1 MLLSNTSAQ
10 AHYRPLADT
19 HSAPAATLGLPPAAD
34 VLRLLLRGCLGG
46 RQASID
52 RRLVHAESISQHVG
66 AATALRRHCSAFAIW
81 SVLSL
86 FTDPPPRAASHAS
99 VSSDHATRRPEIRWH
114 EPGRISR
121 RYQRPLTVVFA
132 QPNPSPRVI
141 LGQVVGALARRRRPE
156 DPSSG
161 EIRHRWEV
169 RLVGRARILQCRP
182 KGR

>member
-1 MLLSNTSAQ
+1 MSTALG
-10 AHYRPLADT
+10 HYRPLTDR
-19 HSAPAATLGLPPAAD
+19 HIAPVATLGLPLRSASATTRLPRRQTGIYRSSSRARRKHQPACWGRYTFAQA
-34 VLRLLLRGCLGG
+34 LLGLCN
-46 RQASID
+46 
-52 RRLVHAESISQHVG
+52 LV
-66 AATALRRHCSAFAIW
+66 CAFAFHR
-81 SVLSL
+81 S
-86 FTDPPPRAASHAS
+86 TPRAASHAS

-121 RYQRPLTVVFA
+121 LYQRPLTVVFA